1 MARAATDE
9 SASDGAPRVTFR
21 ARLVQERKTATGIE
35 VPPELIE
42 QLGAGKKP
50 PVLVSFAGHRYPT
63 TIGVMGGRF
72 LVPVSAANRTAAGVA
87 AGDELDVELVLDQAP
102 RVVEVPADLATALEA
117 EPEAKAFFE
126 GLTPS
131 QKKWH
136 VLQVTGAKTDE
147 TRQRRVAKSI
157 ELLAAGT
164 AR

>member
-1 MARAATDE
+1 MARAADK
-9 SASDGAPRVTFR
+9 SASDGAPRVAFR
-21 ARLVQERKTATGIE
+21 ATLVQEGKTATGIE
-35 VPPELIE
+35 VPAELIE

-50 PVLVSFAGHRYPT
+50 PVQVTFADHTYPT

-72 LVPVSAANRTAAGVA
+72 LVPVSAAHRAAAGVA
-87 AGDELDVELVLDQAP
+87 AGDELDVVLVLDLAP
-102 RVVEVPADLATALEA
+102 RVVEVPADLAKALAA
-117 EPEAKAFFE
+117 EPGAKAFFE

-157 ELLAAGT
+157 ELLAAGK